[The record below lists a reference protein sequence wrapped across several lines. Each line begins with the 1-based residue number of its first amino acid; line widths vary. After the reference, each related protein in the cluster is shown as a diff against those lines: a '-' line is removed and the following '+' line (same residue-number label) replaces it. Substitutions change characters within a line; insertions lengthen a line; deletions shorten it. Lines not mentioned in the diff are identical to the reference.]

1 MAVEN
6 FHGESL
12 ERFLPVEFVSGK
24 YRELGIEKPPEREG
38 EIFARAAAR
47 RKLRHCPCSDMFGE
61 RICSTVA
68 RPRMSRDFLAPQ
80 GIRGDDFHAVQRSGR
95 EVSGFG
101 EKNGY
106 EIAILFR
113 IVYNAGSFPLRKQ
126 CRGRRN
132 RPPNLL
138 EAADMFTIVKR
149 EEMSDG
155 NVILNEIEAPLIAK
169 KAKPGQF
176 VILKAGED
184 GERVPLTMAETDPE
198 RGTITV
204 IYMVVGKS
212 TALFRDLRE
221 GEGYTDVIGPLGKA
235 THIEK
240 VGNVVCVG
248 GGTGI
253 AVLHPITRALKEAGN
268 HVTAIVGARS
278 KDLLILEDRMRDA
291 SHELIVC
298 TDDGSH
304 GRKGFVTEALKEVL
318 EAKDVQ
324 EAFAIGP
331 VPMMKFVSK
340 MTAEYNVPTQVSLNP
355 IMVDGTGMCGGCR
368 VSVGGETKFACVDG
382 PEFDGH
388 KVDFDELMNRLQAYC
403 DAEKRCFNDYCVI
416 EEA

>member
-1 MAVEN
+1 
-6 FHGESL
+6 
-12 ERFLPVEFVSGK
+12 
-24 YRELGIEKPPEREG
+24 
-38 EIFARAAAR
+38 
-47 RKLRHCPCSDMFGE
+47 
-61 RICSTVA
+61 
-68 RPRMSRDFLAPQ
+68 
-80 GIRGDDFHAVQRSGR
+80 
-95 EVSGFG
+95 
-101 EKNGY
+101 
-106 EIAILFR
+106 
-113 IVYNAGSFPLRKQ
+113 
-126 CRGRRN
+126 
-132 RPPNLL
+132 
-138 EAADMFTIVKR
+138 MFTIVKR
-149 EEMSDG
+149 EEMSGG

-176 VILKAGED
+176 VILKANET

-212 TALFRDLRE
+212 TALFRTLRE
-221 GEGYTDVIGPLGKA
+221 GEGYEDVIGPLGKP
-235 THIEK
+235 THIEN

-268 HVTAIVGARS
+268 HVTAIIGARS
-278 KDLLILEDRMRDA
+278 KDLLLLEDRMRDA

-298 TDDGSH
+298 TDDGSY

-318 EAKDVQ
+318 EAGEIH
-324 EAFAIGP
+324 EAVAIGP

-340 MTAEYNVPTQVSLNP
+340 MTAEHNVPTQVSLNP

-403 DAEKRCFNDYCVI
+403 EAEKRCFNDYCVM